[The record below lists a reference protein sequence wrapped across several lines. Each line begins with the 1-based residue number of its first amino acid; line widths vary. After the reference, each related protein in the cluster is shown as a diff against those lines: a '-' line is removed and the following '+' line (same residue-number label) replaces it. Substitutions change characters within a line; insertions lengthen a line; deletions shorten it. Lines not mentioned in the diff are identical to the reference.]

1 MPNMAPNDASETAP
15 NAASARVRTFFADM
29 LPAVIALR
37 TDLFDRARG
46 TLSILVD
53 GTGAWLLRFGDH
65 TADDAIR
72 EEPTLDA
79 DCVCVFTTS
88 AFTTLLDGT
97 RPAESPIVI
106 GDEGLL
112 GVLGQLLTAPAKGGL
127 GARLAAR

>member
-1 MPNMAPNDASETAP
+1 MSNV
-15 NAASARVRTFFADM
+15 AASDENETPRSAASVRVRSFFEEM

-37 TDLFDRARG
+37 TDLFDRATG
-46 TLSILVD
+46 TLSILVE

-65 TADDAIR
+65 AAEDALT

-79 DCVCVFTTS
+79 DCICVFTTP
-88 AFTTLLDGT
+88 AFTTLLDGSK
-97 RPAESPIVI
+97 PNDAPIVI

-112 GVLGQLLTAPAKGGL
+112 SLLGQLITGPAKGGL